1 MSKFFNELSDGFS
14 NLVMEEIEIA
24 CAGNDAASL
33 PVVNTVGAV
42 TNFLLKLV

>member
-1 MSKFFNELSDGFS
+1 MSEFFNKLSDSFS

-24 CAGNDAASL
+24 CAGDASVAL

-42 TNFLLKLV
+42 TNFVLKFV